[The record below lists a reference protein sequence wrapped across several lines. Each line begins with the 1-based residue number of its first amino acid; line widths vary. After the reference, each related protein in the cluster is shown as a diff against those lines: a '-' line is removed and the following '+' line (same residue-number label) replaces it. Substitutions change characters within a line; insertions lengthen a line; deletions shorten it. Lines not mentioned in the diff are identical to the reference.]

1 MNKIFFDK
9 TMINVTKHRGI
20 KPVTGEKR
28 RNYLVSE
35 QNYQVTIFFSE
46 NVLALE
52 MKKNTHKDNHE
63 WTSLVWCINIK
74 IKQDSNIWVWY
85 DYAKPN

>member
-1 MNKIFFDK
+1 MNKFFFFDK

-52 MKKNTHKDNHE
+52 
-63 WTSLVWCINIK
+63 L
-74 IKQDSNIWVWY
+74 KQI
-85 DYAKPN
+85 

>member
-1 MNKIFFDK
+1 MILKNIFLSWWINFFFDK

-35 QNYQVTIFFSE
+35 QNYQVTNFFSE

-52 MKKNTHKDNHE
+52 MKQ
-63 WTSLVWCINIK
+63 I
-74 IKQDSNIWVWY
+74 
-85 DYAKPN
+85 